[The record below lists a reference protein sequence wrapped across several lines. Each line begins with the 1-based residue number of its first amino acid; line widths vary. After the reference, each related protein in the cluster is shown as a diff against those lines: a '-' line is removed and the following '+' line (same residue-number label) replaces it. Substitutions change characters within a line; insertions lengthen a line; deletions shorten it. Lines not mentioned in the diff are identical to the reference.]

1 MRLHK
6 IVRDVIIF
14 LLGAMIY
21 GFIGAA
27 VEVSASREVGNFGGE
42 VLILPLMAGLVWIGW
57 ELCKNYRK

>member
-21 GFIGAA
+21 GFISEA
-27 VEVSASREVGNFGGE
+27 VQISTSREVGNFGGE
-42 VLILPLMAGLVWIGW
+42 VLILPLMVGLVWVGW
-57 ELCKNYRK
+57 ELRKNYK

>member
-21 GFIGAA
+21 GFISET
-27 VEVSASREVGNFGGE
+27 VQISASREVGNFGGE

-57 ELCKNYRK
+57 ELRGNYK

>member
-6 IVRDVIIF
+6 IVRDIIIL

-21 GFIGAA
+21 GFIGEA
-27 VEVSASREVGNFGGE
+27 VKISASREVGNFGGE

-57 ELCKNYRK
+57 EFRKNYK

>member
-21 GFIGAA
+21 GFIGEA
-27 VEVSASREVGNFGGE
+27 VKIASSREIGNFGGE

-57 ELCKNYRK
+57 ELRGNYK

>member
-1 MRLHK
+1 MRLHR

-27 VEVSASREVGNFGGE
+27 VEAYGGRTAGNFGGE

-57 ELCKNYRK
+57 ELRKNYK

>member
-1 MRLHK
+1 MRLHR

-21 GFIGAA
+21 GFISEA
-27 VEVSASREVGNFGGE
+27 VQISANREVGNFGGE

-57 ELCKNYRK
+57 ELRGNYK

>member
-21 GFIGAA
+21 GFIGEA
-27 VEVSASREVGNFGGE
+27 VQISESREVGNFGGE

-57 ELCKNYRK
+57 ELRGNHK